1 MAKKRNTRGTLIGTI
16 IFAAILGSVIG
27 AIIFHDPGEPLPGPD
42 SVKFTDKYDDEWG
55 KLAAPVS
62 HVTVTHILVS
72 WKGASPRVTPK
83 DPERTKEQA
92 WELVEQLW
100 NRYKTDPTKENWTA
114 LQAKY
119 NEDSQPHNS
128 YSIPNPQN
136 PRDPNGGMVKPFADC
151 AKSTK
156 EGFARIVESEFGYH
170 LIRRTPSK
178 G

>member
-100 NRYKTDPTKENWTA
+100 NRYKTEPTKENWTA
-114 LQAKY
+114 LQARY
-119 NEDSQPHNS
+119 NEDSKPHERYGVPDPTGQPLA
-128 YSIPNPQN
+128 
-136 PRDPNGGMVKPFADC
+136 KPFTDC
-151 AKSTK
+151 AKSTNVN
-156 EGFARIVESEFGYH
+156 FARIVETEFGYH
-170 LIRRTPSK
+170 LIRREQ
-178 G
+178 